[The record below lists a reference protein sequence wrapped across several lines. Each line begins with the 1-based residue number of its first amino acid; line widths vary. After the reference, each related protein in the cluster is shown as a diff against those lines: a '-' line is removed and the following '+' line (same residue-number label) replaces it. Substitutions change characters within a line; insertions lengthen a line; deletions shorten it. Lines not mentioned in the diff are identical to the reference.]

1 MSEKV
6 AKTSVKQEI
15 VQRNIDFIY
24 GRSDSHALHDLD
36 KRAYVKSSLK
46 VEEIRID
53 LFENNYEFLSPSYPA
68 PVRLSDESDDLF
80 YPSFEHALLASK
92 LDLNDTRR
100 NIIRET
106 LDIREAK
113 RLVRV
118 QVTDEWKDKCLKIGE
133 ILIRDKFF
141 RHKHL
146 RTLLMKTSEYNIIY
160 KNSIGEMFWGVVEDP
175 TTLVNKGKNHLGK
188 IIEKIRGEIK
198 EGYDIDN
205 WVSSYYNLIAPE
217 KVRMEVR
224 IMTDPAAGEQ
234 KKKAFEKLN
243 QICIG
248 KLDQNEFVL
257 DHPRYLG

>member
-24 GRSDSHALHDLD
+24 GRNDSHALHDLD
-36 KRAYVKSSLK
+36 KRVYVKSTIK
-46 VEEIRID
+46 VEEKKID

-68 PVRLSDESDDLF
+68 SVRLPDESDDLF

-92 LDLNDTRR
+92 LDINDNRR

-106 LDIREAK
+106 VDIRDAK

-118 QVTDEWKDKCLKIGE
+118 QITDDWKEKCLQIGE

-160 KNSIGEMFWGVVEDP
+160 KNTIGEMFWGIVEEP
-175 TTLVNKGKNHLGK
+175 TTLVSKGTNHLGK
-188 IIEKIRGEIK
+188 IIEKIRSEIK
-198 EGYDIDN
+198 DGYDLDN

-217 KVRMEVR
+217 KVRIEVR
-224 IMTDPAAGEQ
+224 IMTDAASAPEQ
-234 KKKAFEKLN
+234 KKKVFEKLN

-248 KLDQNEFVL
+248 KLDQNELVL
-257 DHPRYLG
+257 DHPR